1 MILTLGQ
8 LTGLQRSPNPT
19 HPWAPVSLA
28 WVLPTNE
35 DNVMEALMNEA
46 SDKFDGSV
54 VEVVVD
60 EVRANVLESSASRF
74 VNVMALPSSFFA
86 LNS

>member
-1 MILTLGQ
+1 
-8 LTGLQRSPNPT
+8 
-19 HPWAPVSLA
+19 
-28 WVLPTNE
+28 
-35 DNVMEALMNEA
+35 MNEA

-60 EVRANVLESSASRF
+60 EVRASVLESSASRF

>member
-1 MILTLGQ
+1 
-8 LTGLQRSPNPT
+8 
-19 HPWAPVSLA
+19 
-28 WVLPTNE
+28 
-35 DNVMEALMNEA
+35 MNEA
-46 SDKFDGSV
+46 SDKFD

>member
-1 MILTLGQ
+1 MI
-8 LTGLQRSPNPT
+8 
-19 HPWAPVSLA
+19 
-28 WVLPTNE
+28 
-35 DNVMEALMNEA
+35 EA